1 MRGDE
6 IELIDAKLREEKDP
20 KVRDRLRMILLLKEG
35 YKQIEVAEIM
45 RTTERT
51 VYTWKKRY
59 EKEGFEGLKT
69 RKKTGR
75 KRRLEDDDFE
85 DLKRLLKQ
93 KDYWTTREV
102 RDLIKI
108 EFGVEYTKRHVP
120 RILRKMGMRYQKPY
134 VNDLKRPV
142 NAEDILK
149 KD

>member
-108 EFGVEYTKRHVP
+108 EFGVEYTMRHVP

>member
-35 YKQIEVAEIM
+35 YKQREVAEIM

-69 RKKTGR
+69 RNKTGR
-75 KRRLEDDDFE
+75 KRRLEDDDLE

-102 RDLIKI
+102 RDLIKR
-108 EFGVEYTKRHVP
+108 EFGVEYTLRHVP